1 MRCIKSVANPS
12 DFGIVFNF
20 CINQQYRI
28 YVFVHPLQS
37 NFFIPYSD
45 SYRLSPISSK
55 VRKQCKVILL
65 FAFFEIRIADPVL
78 TTLK

>member
-1 MRCIKSVANPS
+1 M
-12 DFGIVFNF
+12 
-20 CINQQYRI
+20 
-28 YVFVHPLQS
+28 HPLQS

-45 SYRLSPISSK
+45 SYRLSPISNT

-65 FAFFEIRIADPVL
+65 FDFFEIRIADPVL

>member
-1 MRCIKSVANPS
+1 M
-12 DFGIVFNF
+12 
-20 CINQQYRI
+20 
-28 YVFVHPLQS
+28 HPLQS